1 MPGPIIDSQGNARR
15 LLETRSGRGAIQPED
30 REDADTTDAC
40 PVRSREGALAAA
52 QKVPLSLTKPQEPLV
67 ILMAPA
73 RSLEWIS
80 RNGVDQKND
89 VKNENHQNTVLLYT
103 RGVEPDEPCKSCA
116 NGTGT
121 FRHCIAAPASS

>member
-1 MPGPIIDSQGNARR
+1 
-15 LLETRSGRGAIQPED
+15 
-30 REDADTTDAC
+30 
-40 PVRSREGALAAA
+40 
-52 QKVPLSLTKPQEPLV
+52 
-67 ILMAPA
+67 MAPA

-80 RNGVDQKND
+80 RNGVDQKKD

-121 FRHCIAAPASS
+121 FRHCIAAPAFLINEERRSLLVGACTNCVWKPKGSQCSFYLGRGHSWDTKHDLQVLPLRLSTFVSP